1 MKRPPEYG
9 EVLIDLNIPPV
20 SQQARGE
27 VKQAF
32 QEAIRQRLIPFQF
45 LLTGEVSIS
54 VEWSVNE
61 WDRYETDRSPDVDN
75 ILKPLMDALTGPRG
89 IIIDDNQVQRVSCHW
104 VHTASKGER
113 LAITIGYH
121 PGEWLNKAGLYF
133 VQLEGALCVPISS
146 DMPEEFKVVVIERY
160 QDALRMR
167 REAVE
172 RGIDYETASVIM
184 PIQRM
189 FHRTRLRDFRVLNLD
204 EFNQLYVNAREA

>member
-9 EVLIDLNIPPV
+9 EVLIDLDIPPV

-32 QEAIRQRLIPFQF
+32 QAAVRQRLIPFQF

-61 WDRYETDRSPDVDN
+61 RDRYETDRSPDVDN
-75 ILKPLMDALTGPRG
+75 ILKPLIDALTGPSG

-104 VHTASKGER
+104 VHAASKSER

-121 PGEWLNKAGLYF
+121 PDEWLNKAGLYF
-133 VQLEGALCVPISS
+133 VQLDGALCVPISS
-146 DMPEEFKVVVIERY
+146 DMAEEFQVVVIERY
-160 QDALRMR
+160 LDALRLR
-167 REAVE
+167 RQVVE

-189 FHRTRLRDFRVLNLD
+189 FHRTRLRDFRVLSLE
-204 EFNQLYVNAREA
+204 EFNQLHANAPKA